1 MYIYICNRI
10 FNDRNTEVVLFAT
23 KWIQVEIISTSDSI
37 KPVLQF
43 VNLRHYKIQYNICT
57 NDLKVEAKL
66 SAEQRELIRRVRGEN
81 GEWKKY
87 GQNILYVWV
96 TRPLSNFT

>member
-1 MYIYICNRI
+1 M
-10 FNDRNTEVVLFAT
+10 
-23 KWIQVEIISTSDSI
+23 
-37 KPVLQF
+37 
-43 VNLRHYKIQYNICT
+43 CT

-87 GQNILYVWV
+87 GQNILYV
-96 TRPLSNFT
+96 